1 MLAFWTVP
9 RPGQPEGRWCGPS
22 SALPDTACDRT
33 APPRPTTQRG
43 TMLDAAEITMTLS
56 KIHYELNKVPFSLA
70 EVLRGVNLARNAG
83 GDSRSLAKIYMGM
96 VLISRALPWALDG
109 NDL

>member
-1 MLAFWTVP
+1 MLAAT
-9 RPGQPEGRWCGPS
+9 
-22 SALPDTACDRT
+22 
-33 APPRPTTQRG
+33 
-43 TMLDAAEITMTLS
+43 EINMTLS
-56 KIHYELNKVPFSLA
+56 EIPYELNKVPFSLA

-83 GDSRSLAKIYMGM
+83 GDSTSLAKIYMGM